1 MAWLVA
7 SAACSGFTETRGE
20 DAPTTGHAAGVPT
33 ATRVPI
39 RYESIGLSTP
49 SPYAPGKIPVVLV
62 HGFWIGPQMWAPL
75 IRTLESDPALASK
88 FQFWTFGYASG
99 DPLPYSAYRL
109 RNALEEARKRFD
121 PERRDPAFDRM
132 VLIGHSMGGILA
144 KLAAVDSGDRFWRL
158 ASDSP
163 PDRLVGEPGDA
174 ELARGSLVFRA
185 RPEVRTVVFI
195 ATPHRG
201 GTPDQRLL
209 HDVATRLVRPPD
221 PLLKA
226 YHRLIAANPPDFFKP
241 TFRLGLLTSIDQMRW
256 DSPTLAELLALRP
269 PPTVAM
275 HSIIPIKNGP
285 RGPGGD
291 DGLIGYL
298 SAHLDDVASETI
310 VPAGHFCVESPE
322 TVARLRAILIE
333 AAAPRPVE
341 QAGFQLAVPP
351 DVR

>member
-1 MAWLVA
+1 
-7 SAACSGFTETRGE
+7 
-20 DAPTTGHAAGVPT
+20 
-33 ATRVPI
+33 
-39 RYESIGLSTP
+39 
-49 SPYAPGKIPVVLV
+49 
-62 HGFWIGPQMWAPL
+62 MWAPL
-75 IRTLESDPALASK
+75 IRTLESDPVLAST

-109 RNALEEARKRFD
+109 RTALQEARDRFD

-132 VLIGHSMGGILA
+132 VLVGHSMGGVLA
-144 KLAAVDSGDRFWRL
+144 KLAVVDSGDRFWRL

-163 PDRLVGEPGDA
+163 PDRLAGDPA
-174 ELARGSLVFRA
+174 DADLARGSLVFHA
-185 RPEVRTVVFI
+185 RPEVRTVVFM

-269 PPTVAM
+269 SPGVSM

-291 DGLIGYL
+291 DGLIAYS
-298 SAHLDDVASETI
+298 SAHLDEVASET
-310 VPAGHFCVESPE
+310 VVAAGHFCAEAPE
-322 TVARLRAILIE
+322 TVDRLRAILTE
-333 AAAPRPVE
+333 AAVPRPVE
-341 QAGFQLAVPP
+341 QAGFQLAVPSN
-351 DVR
+351 VR